1 MIRLILIILY
11 LIIFFT
17 IGQLSLIV
25 GFVLELLNKELANN
39 YYKSIINSVF
49 RIIMFISGTHVDI
62 KGIDNIKNE
71 NYFIVAN
78 HRSFFDTITL
88 FPYIKLNFGL
98 IAKKELNLP
107 IFGLWMKKIN
117 CLFIDRKDLRQG
129 LLVINKSVENIKNN
143 ISMMVFPEG
152 TRNKNIKFEDMLEFK
167 EGSFKIAKMAN
178 CKILPIAI
186 KNADDCFE
194 KNNYIIKKATV
205 HIVIGEPFDIN
216 YLKQEDQNSLGSYTR
231 NIIINL

>member
-1 MIRLILIILY
+1 MIRLIIIILY
-11 LIIFFT
+11 LILFFT
-17 IGQLSLIV
+17 IGQISLIV
-25 GFVLELLNKELANN
+25 GFIIELFNKELAKS
-39 YYKSIINSVF
+39 YYKRIINSVF
-49 RIIMFISGTHVDI
+49 RVIMFISGTHVDI
-62 KGIDNIKNE
+62 KGLDNIKNE

-78 HRSFFDTITL
+78 HRSFFDIITL
-88 FPYIKLNFGL
+88 FPYIKLNFGF

-117 CLFIDRKDLRQG
+117 CIFIDRNDLRQG

-143 ISMMVFPEG
+143 ISMMIFPEG
-152 TRNKNIKFEDMLEFK
+152 TRNKNINFKDMLEFK

-178 CKILPIAI
+178 CKVLPIAI

-205 HIVIGEPFDIN
+205 NIVIGESFWID
-216 YLKQEDQNSLGSYTR
+216 SLSDENKNNLGEYTR
-231 NIIINL
+231 SIILKL